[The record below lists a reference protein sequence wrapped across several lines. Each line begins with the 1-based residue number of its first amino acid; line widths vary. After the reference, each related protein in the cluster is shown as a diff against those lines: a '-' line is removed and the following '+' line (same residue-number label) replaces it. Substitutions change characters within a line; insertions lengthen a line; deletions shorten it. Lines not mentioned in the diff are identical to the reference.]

1 MIRWILLLCVVFTLP
16 VHAAAFRL
24 ETDGLPLLKAWCD
37 GLLAHQVKE
46 GEDRGGFLCPA
57 VKQVPGRSADAVY
70 PLLALH
76 RMTGEE
82 KYRQAAIDVFDWSE
96 RRISQPDGSWVN
108 EVNVPWK
115 GITAFS
121 LIALGEALRHD
132 GNALPPAERERWKER
147 LRKGAD
153 FLFGYMT
160 FETGDLNYPLSSS
173 ASLALAAKVL
183 GDDQYLPRARELAH
197 FGLRHLTANGLL
209 WGEGERGPNDI
220 SPRGLRAID
229 VLYNVEESLPN
240 LALYAELT
248 GDKEIEDFVVA
259 GFREHLNFLL
269 PDGAWDAGWSGRQYK
284 WAWWGSRTCDG
295 AAHGL
300 QLLRARDPRFAEAAA
315 RNLQLL
321 KSCTHDGLL
330 YGGPGLH
337 ARGLPASIQ
346 HTIFHAKSLAAALD
360 AGTAGSSAAVLPS
373 DTADGLREWSE
384 AGVVQF
390 ARGGWRGSVTVNDIP
405 QTKKRGGQPSGGAL
419 SLLWHEKTGP
429 LCVASMNDYVR
440 YEGLNMQTPATAAD
454 QHCLTPRLELH
465 ADGKIFSSIY
475 DGASTMKSSD
485 RDGQIEIRIRGT
497 LRDKT
502 GASNATPAAFEM
514 VYRITKSAF
523 TITARAE
530 GDGVVLEVPL
540 VSPAVEPARQ
550 LADGS
555 LEIVK
560 PGIALLATGSGAKPT
575 LDDTTRVFNFVPGME
590 AVPLRLALR
599 QSEEVTLKLTIQ
611 SHE

>member
-1 MIRWILLLCVVFTLP
+1 MKRLIFLVCAVISLP
-16 VHAAAFRL
+16 IQAATFRL
-24 ETDGLPLLKAWCD
+24 ETDGLALLKTWGD

-46 GEDRGGFLCPA
+46 GVDRGGFLCPA

-70 PLLALH
+70 PLLVLH
-76 RMTGEE
+76 RLTGEE
-82 KYRQAAIDVFDWSE
+82 KYRQAALDVFDWSE

-132 GNALPPAERERWKER
+132 GDALPPAERERWRER
-147 LRKGAD
+147 MRKGAD
-153 FLFGYMT
+153 FLLGFMT
-160 FETGDLNYPLSSS
+160 FETGDINYPLSSA
-173 ASLALAAKVL
+173 ASFALAAKVL
-183 GDDQYLPRARELAH
+183 GDDKYLPRAREFAH

-248 GDKEIEDFVVA
+248 GDKEIEDFVVG
-259 GFREHLNFLL
+259 GFRAHLHFLL

-295 AAHGL
+295 SAHGL
-300 QLLRARDPRFAEAAA
+300 QMLRARDPRFAEAAA

-321 KSCTHDGLL
+321 KICTHGGLL
-330 YGGPGLH
+330 FGGPHLH

-346 HTIFHAKSLAAALD
+346 HTIFHAKSLAAAID
-360 AGTAGSSAAVLPS
+360 AGTTDSAPDVLPS
-373 DTADGLREWSE
+373 DAADGFREWPE

-440 YEGLNMQTPATAAD
+440 YEGFNMQTPATPAD
-454 QHCLTPRLELH
+454 EHCLTPRLELR
-465 ADGKIFSSIY
+465 ADGKVFSNIY
-475 DGASTMKSSD
+475 DGTATMESSD
-485 RDGQIEIRIRGT
+485 RDGQIEIKIHGT

-502 GASNATPAAFEM
+502 GASPAVPVMFDC
-514 VYRITKSAF
+514 VYRITAGSF
-523 TITARAE
+523 VMTARTDA
-530 GDGVVLEVPL
+530 DGVVLEVPV
-540 VSPAVEPARQ
+540 VSPAAEAVNREA
-550 LADGS
+550 GGG
-555 LEIVK
+555 IGFGK
-560 PGIALLATGSGAKPT
+560 PNAVVQVSSSGGELRMDATA
-575 LDDTTRVFNFVPGME
+575 RVFNFVPGME
-590 AVPLRLALR
+590 AIPLRIALTKN
-599 QSEEVTLKLTIQ
+599 QEASLTLQLR
-611 SHE
+611 